1 MGGKLYQLLLEQLDL
16 SRVKS
21 MDIKNAVNSSPDTMQ
36 SALLRAMT
44 YSKTKRAK
52 DVTEKITTRCPL
64 PTLNTE
70 ASYSTDTQNHTL
82 DFSQTT

>member
-1 MGGKLYQLLLEQLDL
+1 
-16 SRVKS
+16 
-21 MDIKNAVNSSPDTMQ
+21 MQ

-44 YSKTKRAK
+44 YSKTKCAK

-64 PTLNTE
+64 PTSNTE
-70 ASYSTDTQNHTL
+70 ASYSTDIQNHTL